1 MVCDMFLET
10 ELSKKL
16 NNELESAGISVSE
29 ALIAKTLAA
38 VQAARTAENSEATD
52 TEWNEASEENIN
64 TLIALAGAKKRKMKG
79 FAPIVFRAATVMAAC
94 FVLVVG
100 AFALRFSTMRMG
112 KEEAAQ
118 APMMT
123 AQNGSARNGVTYAA
137 DADSTGSADYK
148 CYSDSMEMVEEES
161 AVVAMEPAEIPMD
174 VIVPASESAPADDA
188 AIMEECEKAENSDV
202 LEEVKCLTEQLAQAE
217 SVRLRKNRQGDYV
230 YEFFVQGSAGV
241 SGFYWVYEDGAVGYA
256 EAPPEGQ
263 TGTMNAFDGSEDSE
277 FRKAVLVWMK
287 QNGYMF
293 DAE

>member
-1 MVCDMFLET
+1 MFLET